1 LKSVKSSFESLKESQ
16 LIDDTT
22 FTSNEVGDMFT
33 AVWKAIEADLEAE
46 LINSSH
52 VSAILIQQLF
62 QQAENV
68 HLKMQPRIALLEDK

>member
-1 LKSVKSSFESLKESQ
+1 
-16 LIDDTT
+16 
-22 FTSNEVGDMFT
+22 MFT